1 MDWVVKIK
9 LVVFPLGL
17 FPLANLMTKALEND
31 LGPDPASALTHG
43 LGEWALIFLLLSL
56 AISPARGLTG
66 IGKLIRFRRMLGLF
80 ALFYAVLH
88 LLAYLAFMLSWEW
101 QTLLEDLYKRTYIIV
116 GAFALS
122 ILIALGATSTK
133 KMMRRLGKQWS
144 QLHRLVYIA
153 AVLAVIHFLW
163 LVKSDYTEPLIY
175 GAVLTLLFILR
186 LLNVKRL
193 PFLNR

>member
-175 GAVLTLLFILR
+175 GAMLTLLFILR

>member
-1 MDWVVKIK
+1 MDWVAKIK
-9 LVVFPLGL
+9 LLVFPLSL
-17 FPLANLMTKALEND
+17 FPLANLMIKALENN
-31 LGPDPASALTHG
+31 LGPDPASALTHV

-56 AISPARGLTG
+56 AISPARRLTG

-88 LLAYLAFMLSWEW
+88 LFAYLAFMLSWQW

-133 KMMRRLGKQWS
+133 KMMKRLGKQWS
-144 QLHRLVYIA
+144 QLHRLVYVA
-153 AVLAVIHFLW
+153 AILAVVHFIW

-175 GAVLTLLFILR
+175 GSILMLLLALR
-186 LLNVKRL
+186 LHKVKRL
-193 PFLNR
+193 RFLNR

>member
-1 MDWVVKIK
+1 MDRVANIK
-9 LVVFPLGL
+9 LAVFPLSL
-17 FPLANLMTKALEND
+17 FPLADLIIKALENN

-56 AISPARGLTG
+56 AVSPARRLTG

-101 QTLLEDLYKRTYIIV
+101 QTLLEDLYKRSYIIV
-116 GAFALS
+116 GAFSLS
-122 ILIALGATSTK
+122 ILVALGVTSTK
-133 KMMRRLGKQWS
+133 KMMKRLGKQWI
-144 QLHRLVYIA
+144 QLHRLVYVA

-163 LVKSDYTEPLIY
+163 LVKSDYTEPVIY
-175 GAVLTLLFILR
+175 GAFLAILLLLR
-186 LLNVKRL
+186 TRVFSFGRKH
-193 PFLNR
+193 

>member
-1 MDWVVKIK
+1 MDRVANIK
-9 LVVFPLGL
+9 LAVFPLSL
-17 FPLANLMTKALEND
+17 FPLADLIIKALENN

-56 AISPARGLTG
+56 GISPVRRLTG

-101 QTLLEDLYKRTYIIV
+101 QTLLEDLYKRSYIIV
-116 GAFALS
+116 GAFSLS
-122 ILIALGATSTK
+122 ILIALGVTSTK
-133 KMMRRLGKQWS
+133 KMMKRLGKQWS
-144 QLHRLVYIA
+144 QLHRLVYVA

-175 GAVLTLLFILR
+175 GALLAIL
-186 LLNVKRL
+186 LLLRTPVFSLGRKR
-193 PFLNR
+193 